1 MKIKNVF
8 NNTQSL
14 DSIIKPKSILCHHKR
29 NLIISPRPI
38 IVNKGKKFINYMNTR
53 KKNLQSKT
61 ILHNI
66 LFKKENDKNFS
77 LEKKSYNINKFRKLL
92 DSNNYNLLKKNLE
105 VVIFELNALNKTIK
119 EYKNNIDKLTTNL
132 SELNNIKYEQKKLL
146 ENYISKKEIFEE
158 KAKNLIKI
166 IKNKNNVSD
175 NKENYHV
182 NITLKEIIYN
192 NKNNFIYQLFQT
204 LYAINII
211 NDKKY
216 YNIIKKVIDHAYL
229 ELKSEINTNQS
240 LDENIIINN
249 FFSNINKLIDK
260 NNSYKKSIDLLIPIL
275 MKINIIINKI
285 NKIKDFLD
293 SEYES
298 NNKELNKKINEI
310 KNKLFS
316 LQSKKNK
323 LIITKNQINE
333 KIELLTK
340 KNTPYCERTIT
351 QKNVNKKNK
360 LLYNFSTEFINESNS
375 NSLNNIKS
383 ILQDIHNK
391 SSNSNNKTNRN
402 SKHSKEKNYFIKTN
416 PNYKSEKYNLKKI
429 LTKLTS
435 IKGTFHNLQ
444 NKKDKN
450 SETNNKYELTNNNKR
465 KKIHIL
471 NNENY
476 KYNLTS
482 SYNNINSCEQVEYSI
497 KNNNNN
503 FSNGCIYNNT
513 DIGTQNKNNFNLLN
527 INKYIQ
533 GKANRKDI
541 EKKINNRNNNGM
553 EKKLIEKK
561 TLNNDAK
568 PIFVKLNKNFIFNRV
583 LSINSSCKFKNIKN
597 LKNLRAKD
605 NIIKN
610 RQERNICITFAKG
623 KTSCSSNKRKSK
635 IKSSKAKIDNS
646 IKSFCYYKL
655 LEKDSIMFNP
665 LNNNI
670 DLQNLEYKE
679 GLISIDLSTNSIKI
693 GQIHSYQNNSNYLSN
708 NGNTLISSNR
718 YIDLIIIELNKI
730 TNVYINQLMENI
742 VKIHNIFLKYNT
754 NKNKRNDTLNKKDS
768 FDINKI
774 LNMREIMNIRG
785 LSQEEKIKASC
796 CNFFSLIVEYNNIHN
811 IELIF
816 INFNQF
822 NIWFNYLKDILNNNI
837 KSKKLIVNDSSSYE
851 NINDTILI

>member
-14 DSIIKPKSILCHHKR
+14 DSIIIFH
-29 NLIISPRPI
+29 
-38 IVNKGKKFINYMNTR
+38 TR
-53 KKNLQSKT
+53 KKNPQSKI

-66 LFKKENDKNFS
+66 LFTKENDKNFS
-77 LEKKSYNINKFRKLL
+77 LEKKSYNISKFRKLL

-166 IKNKNNVSD
+166 IKNKNNVSV

-240 LDENIIINN
+240 LDENIIISN

-323 LIITKNQINE
+323 LIITKNKINE

-416 PNYKSEKYNLKKI
+416 PNYESEKYNLKKI

-450 SETNNKYELTNNNKR
+450 SENNNKYELTNNYKR

-471 NNENY
+471 NNEKY

-482 SYNNINSCEQVEYSI
+482 SYNNMNSCEQVEYSI
-497 KNNNNN
+497 KNNNKDFN
-503 FSNGCIYNNT
+503 NGCIYNNT
-513 DIGTQNKNNFNLLN
+513 DIGTQNKNNLNLLN

-533 GKANRKDI
+533 GKANRKEL

-561 TLNNDAK
+561 TLNKDAK

-623 KTSCSSNKRKSK
+623 KTSCSSNKRNSK

-754 NKNKRNDTLNKKDS
+754 KKNKRNDTLNKKDS

-774 LNMREIMNIRG
+774 LNMREIMNIRD

-851 NINDTILI
+851 NINDTI

>member
-1 MKIKNVF
+1 MF

-53 KKNLQSKT
+53 KKISQSKT

-66 LFKKENDKNFS
+66 LFTKENDKNFS
-77 LEKKSYNINKFRKLL
+77 LEKKSYNISKFRKLL

-119 EYKNNIDKLTTNL
+119 ENKNNIDKLTINL
-132 SELNNIKYEQKKLL
+132 PELNNIKYEQKKLL

-316 LQSKKNK
+316 LQSKKNE
-323 LIITKNQINE
+323 LIITKNKINE

-360 LLYNFSTEFINESNS
+360 LLYNV
-375 NSLNNIKS
+375 
-383 ILQDIHNK
+383 
-391 SSNSNNKTNRN
+391 SS
-402 SKHSKEKNYFIKTN
+402 
-416 PNYKSEKYNLKKI
+416 
-429 LTKLTS
+429 
-435 IKGTFHNLQ
+435 
-444 NKKDKN
+444 
-450 SETNNKYELTNNNKR
+450 
-465 KKIHIL
+465 
-471 NNENY
+471 
-476 KYNLTS
+476 
-482 SYNNINSCEQVEYSI
+482 
-497 KNNNNN
+497 
-503 FSNGCIYNNT
+503 
-513 DIGTQNKNNFNLLN
+513 
-527 INKYIQ
+527 
-533 GKANRKDI
+533 
-541 EKKINNRNNNGM
+541 
-553 EKKLIEKK
+553 
-561 TLNNDAK
+561 
-568 PIFVKLNKNFIFNRV
+568 FV
-583 LSINSSCKFKNIKN
+583 
-597 LKNLRAKD
+597 
-605 NIIKN
+605 
-610 RQERNICITFAKG
+610 
-623 KTSCSSNKRKSK
+623 
-635 IKSSKAKIDNS
+635 
-646 IKSFCYYKL
+646 
-655 LEKDSIMFNP
+655 
-665 LNNNI
+665 
-670 DLQNLEYKE
+670 
-679 GLISIDLSTNSIKI
+679 
-693 GQIHSYQNNSNYLSN
+693 
-708 NGNTLISSNR
+708 
-718 YIDLIIIELNKI
+718 
-730 TNVYINQLMENI
+730 
-742 VKIHNIFLKYNT
+742 IFL
-754 NKNKRNDTLNKKDS
+754 L
-768 FDINKI
+768 
-774 LNMREIMNIRG
+774 
-785 LSQEEKIKASC
+785 
-796 CNFFSLIVEYNNIHN
+796 
-811 IELIF
+811 
-816 INFNQF
+816 
-822 NIWFNYLKDILNNNI
+822 
-837 KSKKLIVNDSSSYE
+837 
-851 NINDTILI
+851 

>member
-1 MKIKNVF
+1 MKIKNLF

-53 KKNLQSKT
+53 KKNSQSKI

-66 LFKKENDKNFS
+66 LFTKENDKNFS
-77 LEKKSYNINKFRKLL
+77 LEKKSYNISKFRKLL

-323 LIITKNQINE
+323 LIITKNKINE

-416 PNYKSEKYNLKKI
+416 PNYESEKYNLKKI

-450 SETNNKYELTNNNKR
+450 SENNNKYELTNNYKR

-471 NNENY
+471 NNEKY

-497 KNNNNN
+497 KNNNNKN

-533 GKANRKDI
+533 GKANRKEL

-561 TLNNDAK
+561 TLNKDAK

-623 KTSCSSNKRKSK
+623 KTSCSSNKRNSK
-635 IKSSKAKIDNS
+635 IKSSKAKIDNT

-774 LNMREIMNIRG
+774 LNMREIMNIRD

-851 NINDTILI
+851 NINDTI

>member
-166 IKNKNNVSD
+166 IKNKNNVSV

-216 YNIIKKVIDHAYL
+216 YNIIKKIIDHAYL
-229 ELKSEINTNQS
+229 ELKSEKNTNQS

-249 FFSNINKLIDK
+249 FFCNINKLIDK

-351 QKNVNKKNK
+351 QKNFNKKNK

-429 LTKLTS
+429 LTKLTN

-497 KNNNNN
+497 KNNNNKI
-503 FSNGCIYNNT
+503 FSNGRIYNNT

-533 GKANRKDI
+533 GKANRKEL

-623 KTSCSSNKRKSK
+623 KTSYSSNKRNSK
-635 IKSSKAKIDNS
+635 IKSSKAKIDNT

-693 GQIHSYQNNSNYLSN
+693 GQIHSYQNNSNYSSN

-774 LNMREIMNIRG
+774 LNMREIMNIRD

-851 NINDTILI
+851 NINDTI